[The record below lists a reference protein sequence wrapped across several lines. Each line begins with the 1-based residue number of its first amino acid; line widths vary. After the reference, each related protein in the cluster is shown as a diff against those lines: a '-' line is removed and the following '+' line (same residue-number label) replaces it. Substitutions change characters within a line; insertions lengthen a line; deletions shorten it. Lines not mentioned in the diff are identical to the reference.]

1 MKRVNLQIENC
12 KFMLILMYF
21 YSLDVKSY
29 NGAIVIINRNYSKN
43 YDDENSLEYL
53 QFTEFIAAE
62 VSIE

>member
-1 MKRVNLQIENC
+1 
-12 KFMLILMYF
+12 MLILMYF

-53 QFTEFIAAE
+53 QFAEFVAAQ